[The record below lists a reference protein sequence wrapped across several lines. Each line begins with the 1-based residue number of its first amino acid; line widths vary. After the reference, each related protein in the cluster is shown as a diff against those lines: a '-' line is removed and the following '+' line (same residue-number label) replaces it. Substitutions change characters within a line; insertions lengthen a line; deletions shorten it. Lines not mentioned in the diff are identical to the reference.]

1 MPGCGKTEV
10 IKNIQTETDLILSF
24 TNCGVQNVKDRCEFK
39 NNIYTFDSF
48 FNDHLSFEQKLKKVE
63 EYDRIIVDEYSMVP
77 VKFMN
82 LLNTIKTKLNIPLL
96 FFGDH
101 NQCLSIE
108 TTGIIYDYSKTS
120 TFTAMCNHKKY
131 ICSYKEQFSRY
142 DLSLKNVLDAFIK
155 DEEGVILD
163 ATILKQKKQKQ
174 NYINICRSS
183 KMKWQIISDCVERFN
198 EEYEFKTLQVEFKP
212 IINKKMTIIK
222 CDLSKDMKMMCG
234 ENMKDKSLFNGTVV
248 DIIDITDDNKF
259 IIKNGDKQHVF
270 TVEEFHVSAFI
281 LSNHL

>member
-1 MPGCGKTEV
+1 MEDRELEIYEPIKWEDRHEDENFINTINNASSALITGMPGCGKTEV
-10 IKNIQTETDLILSF
+10 IKNIQSETDLILSF
-24 TNCGVQNVKDRCEFK
+24 TNCAVQNVKDRCEFK

-120 TFTAMCNHKKY
+120 TFTAMCNNKKY

-142 DLSLKNVLDAFIK
+142 DLSLKNVLDTFIK
-155 DEEGVILD
+155 DEEGVVLD
-163 ATILKQKKQKQ
+163 ATILKQKKQ
-174 NYINICRSS
+174 IN
-183 KMKWQIISDCVERFN
+183 N
-198 EEYEFKTLQVEFKP
+198 
-212 IINKKMTIIK
+212 
-222 CDLSKDMKMMCG
+222 
-234 ENMKDKSLFNGTVV
+234 
-248 DIIDITDDNKF
+248 
-259 IIKNGDKQHVF
+259 
-270 TVEEFHVSAFI
+270 
-281 LSNHL
+281 